1 MENTLST
8 IDSTLNNVHE
18 TITSVQETIAAAEET
33 ISALK
38 VFLPSRDELADLIP
52 AQIDLVTMLKF
63 IGIFAACSILMSLL
77 GRLIFGKRSSLNH
90 ALSSAMGIFFI
101 LVISTVVYV
110 FDPRSLAQYLSPL
123 PYVAFSGDY
132 LVVFSLLDNDFAL
145 VCDEILSMIILA
157 FLVNLL
163 DTFTP
168 KGRSFIG
175 WLLLRF
181 VTIVLAMGLHY
192 AVIWASNTYLPGFL
206 VIYAPVLLLIVLI
219 TALLMGLLNLI
230 LGVVLIAMNPIFGA
244 LYTFF
249 FSSLIGKQLTKAIFT
264 TLVLSA
270 VVAALNYFGTTL
282 LCIAGTALAAYIPLL
297 IVLLILWYL
306 IGHLL

>member
-8 IDSTLNNVHE
+8 IE
-18 TITSVQETIAAAEET
+18 ATINSIEETIAAAEET

-38 VFLPSRDELADLIP
+38 SFIPSTEELSDLIP
-52 AQIDLVTMLKF
+52 AQLDLMTMLKF
-63 IGIFAACSILMSLL
+63 IGIFAAVSIVMSLL
-77 GRLIFGKRSSLNH
+77 GRVIFGKRSSMNH

-123 PYVAFSGDY
+123 PYVAFSGEY
-132 LVVFSLLDNDFAL
+132 LVVFPLLSADFTL
-145 VCDEILSMIILA
+145 ICDEVLSMIILA

-163 DTFTP
+163 DTFIP
-168 KGRSFIG
+168 KGKGVIG
-175 WLLLRF
+175 WFVLRF
-181 VTIVLAMGLHY
+181 LTVVLAMGLHY
-192 AVIWASNTYLPGFL
+192 AVTWASNAFLPGFL
-206 VIYAPVLLLIVLI
+206 VTYAPVLLLIILVL
-219 TALLMGLLNLI
+219 ALLMGLLKVI
-230 LGVVLIAMNPIFGA
+230 LGLVLVAVNPLFGA
-244 LYTFF
+244 LATFF
-249 FSSLIGKQLTKAIFT
+249 FSTLVGKQLTKAIFT
-264 TLVLSA
+264 TFILTA
-270 VVAALNYFGTTL
+270 VVAVLNYFGTTL